1 MSNPADWRGASGSSY
16 TYTIHTMPWRP
27 SSGQHGNYI
36 FAKAVNSVWQPVY
49 IGQGDLQARY
59 DAALREDCV
68 TSKGAT
74 HYYEHLNGNEP
85 DRKQEESDLISGNP
99 ICKWPSG
106 CNGHD

>member
-1 MSNPADWRGASGSSY
+1 MADWRGASGSSY
-16 TYTIHTMPWRP
+16 TYTIHPMPWRP

-36 FAKAVNSVWQPVY
+36 FAKTVNSVWQPVY

-59 DAALREDCV
+59 DAALREGCV

-74 HYYEHLNGNEP
+74 HYHEHLNSDEP
-85 DRKQEESDLISGNP
+85 ARKREESDLISGHP
-99 ICKWPSG
+99 ICKWPRG

>member
-1 MSNPADWRGASGSSY
+1 
-16 TYTIHTMPWRP
+16 MPWRP

-59 DAALREDCV
+59 NAALREGCV

-74 HYYEHLNGNEP
+74 HYHEHLNSNIV
-85 DRKQEESDLISGNP
+85 RVMISYCIQRATRHRVPLNKVRRRG
-99 ICKWPSG
+99 WA
-106 CNGHD
+106 NGRF